1 MAKNKVVGFS
11 CPTTNYYF
19 ELCNALNNDEKI
31 FKVLHDVKK
40 RKNQKTYKEI
50 LDNYKLFDSLGIKL
64 NKVNVTDCSMF
75 NDQEYTKEESTS
87 KKEPKDIPV
96 CLIDTERMRKN
107 YNPTFNELE
116 ITNVKDPRGVEDELS
131 FISLSL
137 DKNSTGIAGSYY
149 NSAMVQTQFDIVKF
163 DINPF
168 DVQTLQIFFELLTA
182 SQNGNY
188 ETVYAVRLNEMGR
201 LLSEQIRLNRVFNIE
216 ESRVGSKEIDS
227 ELKAINLFNTYNK
240 LSTSDKKT
248 MMEYINH
255 IFKQELEIESLLDK
269 YDITQENSRLD
280 IKTLTR

>member
-11 CPTTNYYF
+11 CPTTNYYY

-31 FKVLHDVKK
+31 YKVLHDVKK

-87 KKEPKDIPV
+87 KKDPSTIPV

-116 ITNVKDPRGVEDELS
+116 MTVVKDTRGVEDELS

-137 DKNSTGIAGSYY
+137 DKKSTGIAGSYY

-168 DVQTLQIFFELLTA
+168 DVQTLQVFFELLTA

-216 ESRVGSKEIDS
+216 ESKVGSKEIDS

-269 YDITQENSRLD
+269 YDITKENSRLD

>member
-31 FKVLHDVKK
+31 YEVLHDVKK

-75 NDQEYTKEESTS
+75 NDQEYTKEECTS
-87 KKEPKDIPV
+87 KKEPSTIPV

-116 ITNVKDPRGVEDELS
+116 MTVVKDPRGVEDELS

-137 DKNSTGIAGSYY
+137 DKKSTGIAGSYY
-149 NSAMVQTQFDIVKF
+149 NSAMVLTQFDIVKF

-168 DVQTLQIFFELLTA
+168 DIQTLQVFFELLTA

-188 ETVYAVRLNEMGR
+188 DTVYAVRLNEMGR

-216 ESRVGSKEIDS
+216 ETKVGSKEIDS
-227 ELKAINLFNTYNK
+227 QLKAINLF
-240 LSTSDKKT
+240 
-248 MMEYINH
+248 
-255 IFKQELEIESLLDK
+255 
-269 YDITQENSRLD
+269 
-280 IKTLTR
+280 